1 MSTVRAWPS
10 GHLHDVPPIRLGPW
24 LPQITGKPRRTRY
37 TAAAACG
44 TQAWWTD
51 DYPPL
56 TDRCPLC
63 FPGLGG
69 DYPVQA
75 EEES

>member
-10 GHLHDVPPIRLGPW
+10 GYLHDVRPSLLDW
-24 LPQITGKPRRTRY
+24 LPQLTGRPRRTRIA
-37 TAAAACG
+37 AAAACG

-56 TDRCPLC
+56 TARCPLC

-69 DYPVQA
+69 DYPVQTK
-75 EEES
+75 EES